1 MKRFFSF
8 FAALVAC
15 LPLLA
20 QKPAITHDVYDKWQT
35 VRELDAPDEGST
47 LFYRVVPQE
56 GDALLCIYNPF
67 TGQEW
72 QIERAYGQQISA
84 ANNKVLAG
92 VKAFYQQTRKARI
105 KKKKAEQMP
114 TDTLVLL
121 DLSNG
126 GRTVFPDLKDFKTP
140 ATLGKW
146 AAFTTKPA
154 VKDDAKGKAAKD
166 KSAIDSSKVE
176 KKDMAKEKKE
186 APKDNLYVL
195 NIATGSVDTLLKVE
209 NYAFS
214 KDGRWLAYTRKFVA
228 AKKPSKKDS
237 TKKGKDGKDA
247 KDGKEINPKDTVDTP
262 AGLYLY
268 DLEAK
273 KEFIVME
280 GPKGST
286 FTLPK
291 FSAQG
296 EMAFIANTD
305 TTKAGKN
312 DLKIY
317 ICNPAFRINSKDEA
331 WLNNLLI
338 ISDSI
343 TNAGIGRHVHYY
355 ANQNIPQ
362 GKEFDSAR
370 EFEASRKDMK
380 TEANEAARGKY
391 AKDKQVRF
399 DMQPLLISKNAP
411 LQWSGSGKR
420 LFFGIAPA
428 PREKDTSI
436 VEFERAKLDIWA
448 WDADYIPTIQNNRK
462 AMIARTSFSCYM
474 NMDGGKCGK
483 FIQLG
488 DSDISSVRP
497 ENYGDADYAFI
508 ASRAPYVIQT
518 QWDYDAPADEYVID
532 IRTGERRMLYCKAN
546 KTMSTSPDGR
556 YALIYDDIKAD
567 YSMYELASGKSWNLT
582 KDLGVLFYE
591 KGHDTPNL
599 PSSAGRAFWFSDS
612 KKALIADQNDI
623 WLVSTDE
630 NQKAVCVTSS
640 YGKDNNIKFTA
651 VNIYKNDRF
660 IPEADVMSGMAVSS
674 MFDAARPVYLASYN
688 EVNKQNGFYSVTLPA
703 NPFSGKY
710 AAPAEIIDAPYT
722 FAMPVFAIADKGKA
736 AKLFFTK
743 GNFNNP
749 MNVWSCDASVVAR
762 NNEKYAVINGKQMAA
777 AKQISHINPWQK
789 DYNWGSVELIHWTT
803 MDDIKADGLLFK
815 PENFDPNKKYP
826 VIFYFY
832 EKNSQTMYN
841 YRSPAPS
848 ASTVN
853 IPFFVSNGYIVCV
866 PDLYYNVG
874 IPGKSCMRSLMPCVD
889 MLEQYPWI
897 DKDNM
902 AVQGQSWGGYQV
914 AYIITQ
920 TNRFKAAGAG
930 APVSNMTSAYSG
942 IRWGSGVTRQAQYE
956 DGQSRIGYNLWD
968 GLPLYMDNSP
978 LFRLPN
984 VQTPV
989 LIMHNDQD
997 GAVPW
1002 WQGIEMF
1009 NGLRRLGKQAWMLQ
1023 YNDEDHNLVHR
1034 RNRKDLSI
1042 RLEQFFNHFLKGEPM
1057 PSWMKHGR
1065 PVVDKDY
1072 DMGYRFE

>member
-1 MKRFFSF
+1 MKRFFSL
-8 FAALVAC
+8 FAAMAVC

-35 VRELDAPDEGST
+35 VRELDAPNEGAT
-47 LFYRVVPQE
+47 VLYRIVPQA
-56 GDALLCIYNPF
+56 GDATLCINNPF
-67 TGQEW
+67 TGKEW
-72 QIERAYGQQISA
+72 TIERAYGQVLSA
-84 ANNKVLAG
+84 GENKILAG
-92 VKAFYQQTRKARI
+92 IKPFYQQTRKAKI
-105 KKKKAEQMP
+105 KKKKPEQMP
-114 TDTLVLL
+114 TDTLILF

-126 GRTVFPDLKDFKTP
+126 TRKSFPDLKDFKTP
-140 ATLGKW
+140 ETLGQW

-154 VKDDAKGKAAKD
+154 VKEDAKGKAAKD
-166 KSAIDSSKVE
+166 KVAKDSSKV
-176 KKDMAKEKKE
+176 EKKE

-195 NIATGSVDTLLKVE
+195 NIATGELDTLSKVE

-214 KDGRWLAYTRKFVA
+214 KDGRWLAFTRKFVA
-228 AKKPSKKDS
+228 AKKPSKKD
-237 TKKGKDGKDA
+237 A
-247 KDGKEINPKDTVDTP
+247 KDGKAKEIDPKDTVDTP

-268 DLEAK
+268 DLDSK
-273 KEFIVME
+273 KELMVMT

-296 EMAFIANTD
+296 VMAFYANTD

-317 ICNPAFRINSKDEA
+317 ICDPAFRMNSQDEF
-331 WLNNLLI
+331 LDNMLI

-343 TNAGIGRHVHYY
+343 TNAGICKYVHYY
-355 ANQNIPQ
+355 AKLNIPQ
-362 GKEFDSAR
+362 GSEFKAAR
-370 EFEASRKDMK
+370 EYEESRKDMK
-380 TEANEAARGKY
+380 AEANEVARGKY
-391 AKDKQVRF
+391 AKDENRQVRF
-399 DMQPLLISKNAP
+399 DMQPLVISRNFP

-462 AMIARTSFSCYM
+462 TMIARTSFSCYM
-474 NMDGGKCGK
+474 NMNGAKAGS
-483 FIQLG
+483 FVQLG
-488 DSDISSVRP
+488 DSDIKSVRV
-497 ENYGDADYAFI
+497 ENYGDADYAFA
-508 ASRAPYVIQT
+508 ASRTPYVIQT
-518 QWDYDAPADEYVID
+518 QWDYDAPADEYIVD
-532 IRTGERRMLYCKAN
+532 LKTGERRMLFCKAN
-546 KTMSTSPDGR
+546 KTMFTAPDGR
-556 YALIYDDIKAD
+556 HALVYDDIKSE
-567 YSMYELASGKSWNLT
+567 YSMYELATGRNWNLT
-582 KDLGVLFYE
+582 RDLGVLFYE

-599 PSSAGRAFWFSDS
+599 PSYAGAPVWFSDS
-612 KKALIADQNDI
+612 RKALIADQNDI
-623 WLVSTDE
+623 WIVSVNE
-630 NQKAVCVTSS
+630 NEKAVCATSS
-640 YGKDNNIKFTA
+640 YGRNNNTKFTA
-651 VNIYKNDRF
+651 VNAYKNDRF
-660 IPEADVMSGMAVSS
+660 IPEADVMSGISVST
-674 MFDAARPVYLASYN
+674 MLDASRPVHLVSYN
-688 EVNKQNGFYSVTLPA
+688 EVNKQNGYYTITIPT
-703 NPFSGKY
+703 NPFKDKF
-710 AAPAEIIDAPYT
+710 AAPVKIIDAPCSFGQSV
-722 FAMPVFAIADKGKA
+722 FAMPQKGKL
-736 AKLFFTK
+736 AKLFFIK

-749 MNVWSCDASVVAR
+749 MDVWSCDANIAAGNGVR
-762 NNEKYAVINGKQMAA
+762 YASTSGKQMAS

-789 DYNWGSVELIHWTT
+789 DYNWGTVELIHWTT
-803 MDDIKADGLLFK
+803 MDDIKADGLLYK

-832 EKNSQTMYN
+832 EKNSHTMYN

-874 IPGKSCMRSLMPCVD
+874 MPGKSCMRSLMPCVD

-1009 NGLRRLGKQAWMLQ
+1009 NGLRRLGKQVWMLQ
-1023 YNDEDHNLVHR
+1023 YNDEDHNLVQR
-1034 RNRKDLSI
+1034 KNRKDLSI